1 MQLAAAG
8 AGLRGA
14 VVRRAAGLRP
24 RLPGCHGR
32 QRGAVGAGATLPAHQ
47 VSCVAPWYICL
58 ARTGLLLDA
67 SHCWGVG
74 AVVISCRTGCALA
87 ADRLLHS
94 CSAPWVCFCCPG
106 WRWWMLRCRC
116 CCRALAAPAV
126 LVASVAQGACL
137 GQQDAWTPFKV
148 LVAAGLL
155 NAGGCGGDRVGGSRG
170 VVARRLQGFEFQ
182 KE

>member
-1 MQLAAAG
+1 M
-8 AGLRGA
+8 
-14 VVRRAAGLRP
+14 
-24 RLPGCHGR
+24 
-32 QRGAVGAGATLPAHQ
+32 
-47 VSCVAPWYICL
+47 
-58 ARTGLLLDA
+58 
-67 SHCWGVG
+67 
-74 AVVISCRTGCALA
+74 
-87 ADRLLHS
+87 
-94 CSAPWVCFCCPG
+94 
-106 WRWWMLRCRC
+106 
-116 CCRALAAPAV
+116 